1 MQKISLIATLILL
14 LAGGAFA
21 QLIIETVT
29 VGNPGNPDDIHYTGF
44 GGVDYM
50 YNIGKYL
57 VTAGQYTEFLN
68 AVAADDSYE
77 LYNTMMPE
85 ISDDEELSG
94 CGIFRSGSPGSYTYS
109 VESDWID
116 RPVNWVNWGD
126 AARFCNW
133 LHNEQPTGIQ
143 NLTTTE
149 DGSYYLDGAITNPE
163 LMAITREP
171 DATWV
176 IPTEDEFYKAAFH
189 KNDGVT
195 GNYWNYP
202 TGTDDLPSHELID
215 PDPGNNATFFDD
227 QGGEWTIG
235 FPYWRTEVGAHE
247 NSASP
252 YGTFDQGGNL
262 FEWTEGVYGDCRAT
276 GYGSFLTRG
285 GALSAEEF
293 DPSCTYCHATDDNCE
308 TGIRVAQVSGFSAV
322 DDDLPE
328 SRLDF
333 KLNKNYPNPFNP
345 TTAISFEMRDASFV
359 NLTVYDI
366 AGREVAEIINE
377 VKPAGSHSVVFDAKG
392 LTSGI
397 YFARLTAG
405 SNMQTQKLVLMK

>member
-1 MQKISLIATLILL
+1 MQKITLIATLILL

-29 VGNPGNPDDIHYTGF
+29 VGNPGNPDDIHFTGF
-44 GGVDYM
+44 GGVDYT
-50 YNIGKYL
+50 YNIGKYM
-57 VTAGQYTEFLN
+57 VTAGQYKEFLN
-68 AVAADDSYE
+68 AVAGDDTYE
-77 LYNTMMPE
+77 LYHTMMPA
-85 ISDDEELSG
+85 ISDTPELSG

-109 VESDWID
+109 VAGDWAD

-133 LHNEQPTGIQ
+133 LHNEQPTGTQ

-195 GNYWNYP
+195 GNYWNYA
-202 TGTDDLPSHELID
+202 TGTDDHPSYELID
-215 PDPGNNATFFDD
+215 PDPGNNATFMNVSPED
-227 QGGEWTIG
+227 WTIG
-235 FPYWRTEVGAHE
+235 APYWRTEVGAHE

-262 FEWTEGVYGDCRAT
+262 WEWTEGVYGECRAT
-276 GYGSFLTRG
+276 GYGSFDTRR
-285 GALSAEEF
+285 GALSAEVYN
-293 DPSCTYCHATDDNCE
+293 PSCTYCHATDDNYE
-308 TGIRVAQVSGFSAV
+308 TGIRVAEVSGPSAV
-322 DDDLPE
+322 DDDIITPQ
-328 SRLDF
+328 STT
-333 KLNKNYPNPFNP
+333 LNGNYPNPFNAA
-345 TTAISFEMRDASFV
+345 TNISFDLAHESNVNLSVYNLMGQEVEVLINDNLQAGNHNINWDAS
-359 NLTVYDI
+359 NY
-366 AGREVAEIINE
+366 
-377 VKPAGSHSVVFDAKG
+377 S
-392 LTSGI
+392 SGI
-397 YFARLTAG
+397 YFYKLTTG
-405 SNMQTQKLVLMK
+405 EKVLTKEMVLIK